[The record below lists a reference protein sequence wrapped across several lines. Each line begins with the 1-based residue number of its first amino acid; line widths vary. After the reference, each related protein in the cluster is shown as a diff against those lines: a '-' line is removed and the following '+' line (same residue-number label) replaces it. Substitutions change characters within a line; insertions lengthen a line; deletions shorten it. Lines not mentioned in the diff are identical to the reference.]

1 MGEKPPQWEWQE
13 LLLPLVDHM
22 RATVSRAWDSL
33 RAHHVRYAG
42 LAGILCVTLLLVLRE
57 TGLGPVEAPADVVY
71 LTRLGVTPVPSR
83 VTPPTTAVQA
93 ARHHPV
99 VAGFVMTRQPAPTP
113 QPQAALQS
121 PIAQPSVPVPP
132 DDGVRIYVVQAG
144 DDLTSI
150 AARFGLQRETVIWAN
165 KRLEADP
172 GTLYV
177 GQELYI
183 LPIDGVYYTIQQGDT
198 WPGIAERFQV
208 PVEAILNS
216 EYNASPPLPEQPE
229 AGRKVVIPG
238 GVKPFKP
245 QEVRLPPQPTVS
257 ATAQGTG
264 RWVWPVGGYI
274 SQGYWDLHRA
284 IDIATQHGEVVMAAD
299 AGTVVYAEWGWAG
312 YGNLVVVDHGNGFR
326 SYYGHLYGFYVEVG
340 EQVERGQPL
349 GALGNTGLSTG
360 PHLHFEIREDGVLL
374 NPLDYLP

>member
-13 LLLPLVDHM
+13 LLLPLVDHT
-22 RATVSRAWDSL
+22 RAALSRAWDSL
-33 RAHHVRYAG
+33 RVHHVRYAG

-57 TGLGPVEAPADVVY
+57 AGLGPPSAPADVVY
-71 LTRLGVTPVPSR
+71 LTPLRASPVPSR
-83 VTPPTTAVQA
+83 ATRPTIVVGA

-99 VAGFVMTRQPAPTP
+99 VLGRVIVRHPTP
-113 QPQAALQS
+113 TPVPQADLQS
-121 PIAQPSVPVPP
+121 PIAQPSAPVPP
-132 DDGVRIYVVQAG
+132 DDGVKIYVVKAG

-150 AARFGLQRETVIWAN
+150 AAGFGLQRETLIWAN

-183 LPIDGVYYTIQQGDT
+183 LPVDGVYYTIQQGDT
-198 WPGIAERFQV
+198 WSAIAERFQV
-208 PVEAILNS
+208 PVESILNS
-216 EYNASPPLPEQPE
+216 EYPPLVGQPE

-245 QEVRLPPQPTVS
+245 QEVRLPPQSTPF

-264 RWVWPVGGYI
+264 NWVWPVGGYI

-284 IDIATQHGEVVMAAD
+284 IDIATRHGDVVMAAD

-326 SYYGHLYGFYVEVG
+326 SYYGHLYGFYVDVG

-360 PHLHFEIREDGVLL
+360 PHLHFEIRQDGVLRD
-374 NPLDYLP
+374 PLDYLP

>member
-1 MGEKPPQWEWQE
+1 LGEKPPPWEWQE
-13 LLLPLVDHM
+13 LLLPLVDLV
-22 RATVSRAWDSL
+22 RAAVSRVWGSL
-33 RAHHVRYAG
+33 RLHHVHYAI
-42 LAGILCVTLLLVLRE
+42 LAGILCLTLLLVLRE
-57 TGLGPVEAPADVVY
+57 ARLGPSADPIEVVY
-71 LTRLGVTPVPSR
+71 LTPLRATPVPTR
-83 VTPPTTAVQA
+83 VTDPTPAVRT

-99 VAGFVMTRQPAPTP
+99 VQGLVVTRQPTPTP
-113 QPQAALQS
+113 APQTAFES
-121 PIAQPSVPVPP
+121 PIAEPSTPAPP
-132 DDGVRIYVVQAG
+132 DDGVRTYIVQAG
-144 DDLTSI
+144 DDLTRI
-150 AARFGLQRETVIWAN
+150 AARFGLQRETLIWAN

-183 LPIDGVYYTIQQGDT
+183 LPVDGVYYTVQQGDT
-198 WPGIAERFQV
+198 WPGIAERLQV

-216 EYNASPPLPEQPE
+216 VYNAHPPLSAQPE
-229 AGRKVVIPG
+229 AGRKVVVPG

-245 QEVRLPPQPTVS
+245 QEVRLPPQPTPS
-257 ATAQGTG
+257 APAQGTG
-264 RWVWPVGGYI
+264 SWVWPVGGYI

-284 IDIATQHGEVVMAAD
+284 IDIATRHGESVMAAD

-312 YGNLVVVDHGNGFR
+312 YGNLVVIDHGNGFR

-360 PHLHFEIREDGVLL
+360 PHLHFEIRQDGVLRD
-374 NPLDYLP
+374 PLDYLP